1 MPVAAVVLVAAAATG
16 VAATIGTA
24 VAATLIGATVSTA
37 AATAIGTGIIAGGL
51 TAAQGGSVS
60 DVLKSAVVGGV
71 ATYVG
76 GYVGDVVGTSVAS
89 ATGSTLA
96 GTIVGNVASGVAQA
110 VVRGQDLETGAIAG
124 LASSA
129 GTVLGN
135 IPGFKDL
142 PKPVQ
147 AAVTATA
154 RAAVTG
160 GNVPS
165 AVAQSLIT
173 STGIL
178 DSAIKSIPGS
188 STVLADT
195 ANKDVVQL
203 VTGTLSGALTAA
215 LQNKNVGEAAQ
226 RALINTSADILA
238 KNLFDGIAREQLKKD
253 VAATQAKYNTAQDA
267 QKALQ
272 SNYESQTYYAEK
284 YNAIVNTVKGM
295 GTEHERLVKDY
306 NDKRATWQQMVDSG
320 DTAGA
325 NAYVENVNAAAKA
338 ADDYVAKYNKYWED
352 NKGTLETYKTK
363 LEELKTAY
371 TPLEKTFTDA
381 SKTLQDASTAL
392 GKNVGTFTDNSN
404 QAFVSALDP
413 NFNAAQYRAI
423 NNLGADVD
431 VYEHYLSTGMF
442 QGLATNDKAAEPYL
456 AAERNRIIGE
466 VAAAKGVTI
475 DQLASAD
482 KAQIIEK
489 LNANY
494 GKNFG
499 ALNTVTGAQLVKD
512 AGGADKLLPVSAQ
525 NRYQVNADT
534 AYGNWKLPPPNR
546 YDIPDGFRYA
556 TPDEVNRGLASHDTT
571 RDGQTVWVY
580 KDVGQGTPRF
590 DPETGQWVHTHPTII
605 VRGVGARQPSDV
617 ERLKVAAEQDPKTDK
632 TFGAYIINAAKATL
646 NWAKETGN
654 STIINTAANV
664 IKAGGGF
671 LESINGISVLAG
683 YAPKNTAL
691 GKFADALQGIGKAG
705 NTTEYQAAIKNMQQ
719 MIGDAKGVG
728 GTLKAIYGAFK
739 SAPLEFLAEYVG
751 VEGIQE
757 VAPLLI
763 GGAASA
769 GAKGA
774 TLALKYGEAVA
785 ARIGAGAGLSAA
797 MTTDIIESA
806 GGSAKSAY
814 DEAYATAIKAGK
826 SAADADK
833 IALDIA
839 QRSALVAAGTTA
851 VSMGVGGA
859 AVEKALL
866 GKTGTGLGDA
876 LQSLG
881 DFAKTGTKIAIKE
894 GVAEAGEEGVI
905 QAFLEGQLYKLD
917 PNRDVAG
924 NITAAAAFGAI
935 AGGPIA
941 GGAYAGSRT
950 GDVISNAL
958 LANPTVAN
966 TINNAPNAAT
976 AASELGKLGVADN
989 VTQANLLNT
998 KFDSAYTS
1006 SAEAEAAL
1014 GKRTDFTYSDADVK
1028 ALTGATSNVNLAG
1041 AVEQYVDP
1049 RVLDVGEVKAAAAAE
1064 GYTITDEQAAQL
1076 AGQKDEASGV
1086 AAARAQFDPLA
1097 TNYDEAKSFFTSRGY
1112 TPSADEIRS
1121 FVGSKAEADQT
1132 KAVADYVNPRQ
1143 VTAEEARKYLTDL
1156 GYKPTDAEVNRFV
1169 GQVNEAS
1176 QATAIGQYVDPRM
1189 VDEAEVKAAYEA
1201 LGLKKPTT
1209 SDVQKL
1215 IGQYSESELTGKAT
1229 ANLDSARY
1237 NSIIEQLDGL
1247 TTGASQEVLDA
1258 VALVKKDLN
1267 AQVEA
1272 LGGDIATLSNDV
1284 AKAKTDLGKA
1294 ISDFQTGAGT
1304 RFDSIDTAIK
1314 ALQDA
1319 GLTPEQVSTI
1329 INEQLGPVTTRIDA
1343 IQNAVGTS
1351 AAANMPTSDDANKAL
1366 QIAVGRLPYDAKYDW
1381 NGDGKVTSAD
1391 ALNLAKLAQGRETSP
1406 MAAGLPW
1413 GQPTGV
1419 YKAIADAQS
1428 NLQTAISDAQKGNT
1442 TRFNDIDASIKALK
1456 EAGLTT
1462 DQVQTLIDTSATG
1475 LSKDFKAA
1483 LDAAAEGNA
1492 TALSTLKGDL
1502 ETKIG
1507 GVQTALETAL
1517 GEQKT
1522 AFDTKVKELMDQG
1535 KTYQEATELA
1545 LKDVGVKIDDLGA
1558 DFTTKLKNTSDALGR
1573 QITDLST
1580 QLKDAESAIY
1590 TKMAEYEKAGIAR
1603 DEALS
1608 KAIADVASD
1617 LGTTKDDLLKQIG
1630 TTEANLKTE
1639 VGNVETNLGTK
1650 ITESQEAILKEL
1662 GLVKTGLSEE
1672 IEGAKEAMSTALT
1685 DVETNIL
1692 NRMADYEKAGIS
1704 RDEALGRAVD
1714 DVATQ
1719 LGTTRDDILTKI
1731 GQTEATLKGDISTA
1745 KQEVLDRAAEYEKAG
1760 IARDE
1765 ALTRAISDTEQ
1776 RLGTKIGDLQTTVGQ
1791 KATPATQQDLDAII
1805 NLLETQGA
1813 YDPNLDYNGDKV
1825 IDQKDKIAI
1834 ETVLRSQQ
1842 PDYIPDANQ
1851 PFKFL
1856 PAPGTKWSPTGIFG
1870 EIGDTQRLVMDE
1882 AARTRA
1888 ANEQA
1893 ALKTQRLG
1901 NLNTMMQML
1910 GQAGDV
1916 GGQQVT
1922 VKAADPSKIGY
1933 IYDWSSIFANPS
1945 QEQMFVTPYAQGGA
1959 VRSEMDDVN
1968 DELLKFLRG

>member
-37 AATAIGTGIIAGGL
+37 AATAIGTGVIAGTI

-129 GTVLGN
+129 GAVLGN

-284 YNAIVNTVKGM
+284 YNAIVNTVRGM
-295 GTEHERLVKDY
+295 GTEHERLIKDY
-306 NDKRATWQQMVDSG
+306 NDKKAIWQAKVDAG
-320 DTAGA
+320 DTEGA
-325 NAYVENVNAAAKA
+325 NAYVENVNAAAKV
-338 ADDYVAKYNKYWED
+338 ADDYVTKYNKYWED
-352 NKGTLETYKTK
+352 NKGTLDTYKTK
-363 LEELKTAY
+363 LDELKAAY

-413 NFNAAQYRAI
+413 NFNAAQYREI

-442 QGLATNDKAAEPYL
+442 KGLATNDKAAEPYI
-456 AAERNRIIGE
+456 ASERNRIIGE

-632 TFGAYIINAAKATL
+632 TFGSYFINAAKATID
-646 NWAKETGN
+646 WAKSTGN

-705 NTTEYQAAIKNMQQ
+705 NTAEYQAAIKNMQS

-958 LANPTVAN
+958 MANPTVAN

-976 AASELGKLGVADN
+976 AASELSKLGVADN

-1014 GKRTDFTYSDADVK
+1014 GKRTDFAYTDADVK
-1028 ALTGATSNVNLAG
+1028 ALTGATSNINLAG

-1049 RVLDVGEVKAAAAAE
+1049 RVLDVSEVKAAAAAE
-1064 GYTITDEQAAQL
+1064 GYNITDEQAAQL

-1112 TPSADEIRS
+1112 TASADEIRS

-1132 KAVADYVNPRQ
+1132 KAVGDYVNPRQ

-1169 GQVNEAS
+1169 GQVNES
-1176 QATAIGQYVDPRM
+1176 QQAAAIGTYVDPRM
-1189 VDEAEVKAAYEA
+1189 VDEGEVKAAYEL
-1201 LGLKKPTT
+1201 LGLKKPTA
-1209 SDVQKL
+1209 DDIKKFV
-1215 IGQYSESELTGKAT
+1215 GQYSESELAGKAEAYIPT
-1229 ANLDSARY
+1229 ARY
-1237 NSIIEQLDGL
+1237 NSIIEQLDALAGG
-1247 TTGASQEVLDA
+1247 TGGTASKEVLDA
-1258 VALVKKDLN
+1258 IDTVKRDFN
-1267 AQVEA
+1267 AQ
-1272 LGGDIATLSNDV
+1272 LS
-1284 AKAKTDLGKA
+1284 DLGVD
-1294 ISDFQTGAGT
+1294 ISKVSSEVGAT
-1304 RFDSIDTAIK
+1304 K
-1314 ALQDA
+1314 
-1319 GLTPEQVSTI
+1319 
-1329 INEQLGPVTTRIDA
+1329 
-1343 IQNAVGTS
+1343 
-1351 AAANMPTSDDANKAL
+1351 
-1366 QIAVGRLPYDAKYDW
+1366 
-1381 NGDGKVTSAD
+1381 D
-1391 ALNLAKLAQGRETSP
+1391 ALL
-1406 MAAGLPW
+1406 
-1413 GQPTGV
+1413 
-1419 YKAIADAQS
+1419 
-1428 NLQTAISDAQKGNT
+1428 TAISDAQKGNT
-1442 TRFNDIDASIKALK
+1442 SRFGDIDKAIADLK
-1456 EAGLTT
+1456 AAGLTEA
-1462 DQVQTLIDTSATG
+1462 QVQKIVDDSSAG
-1475 LSKDFKAA
+1475 VSKDFKAA
-1483 LDAAAEGNA
+1483 LDAAVKGNSE
-1492 TALSTLKGDL
+1492 ALTKVQEDL
-1502 ETKIG
+1502 TTKIG
-1507 GVQTALETAL
+1507 DVQTTLTTAL
-1517 GEQKT
+1517 GDQKT

-1545 LKDVGVKIDDLGA
+1545 LKDVGVKIADLGA
-1558 DFTTKLKNTSDALGR
+1558 DFTTKLKDTSDALGK
-1573 QITDLST
+1573 QIGDLST
-1580 QLKDAESAIY
+1580 QLKNAESAIY

-1608 KAIADVASD
+1608 KAIGDVASN
-1617 LGTTKDDLLKQIG
+1617 LGTTKDELLKQIG
-1630 TTEANLKTE
+1630 TTEANLKTQ
-1639 VGNVETNLGTK
+1639 VGNVETSLGTK
-1650 ITESQEAILKEL
+1650 ITESQDAILKEL

-1672 IEGAKEAMSTALT
+1672 IEGAKEEMATALGN
-1685 DVETNIL
+1685 VETNIL

-1714 DVATQ
+1714 DVAAQ

-1776 RLGTKIGDLQTTVGQ
+1776 RLGTKIGDLQTTIGQ
-1791 KATPATQQDLDAII
+1791 KATPATQQDLDTII
-1805 NLLETQGA
+1805 KLLETQGA

-1842 PDYIPDANQ
+1842 PGYIPDPNQPDLGQPDPNQ

-1856 PAPGTKWSPTGIFG
+1856 PAPGSKWAPTGIFG
-1870 EIGDTQRLVMDE
+1870 EIGTTQRLVMDE

-1910 GQAGDV
+1910 GQAGDA

-1945 QEQMFVTPYAQGGA
+1945 QEQLFVTPYAQGGA

>member
-37 AATAIGTGIIAGGL
+37 AATAIGTGIIAGTI

-96 GTIVGNVASGVAQA
+96 GSIVGNVASGVAQA
-110 VVRGQDLETGAIAG
+110 VVRGQDLEKGAIAG
-124 LASSA
+124 FASSA
-129 GTVLGN
+129 GTLLGQ
-135 IPGFKDL
+135 IPGFSDL

-154 RAAVTG
+154 RT
-160 GNVPS
+160 
-165 AVAQSLIT
+165 AVAGGSVPEAVARSLIT

-188 STVLADT
+188 STVLAD
-195 ANKDVVQL
+195 ASNGDAIKL

-215 LQNKNVGEAAQ
+215 LQGKNVGDAAQ

-238 KNLFDGIAREQLKKD
+238 KNLFDSVAREQLKKD

-267 QKALQ
+267 QNNLK
-272 SNYESQTYYAEK
+272 SNYDSQVYYVDK
-284 YNAIVNTVKGM
+284 INGIVDTVKSM
-295 GTEHERLVKDY
+295 GTEHQKLVDDY
-306 NDKRATWQQMVDSG
+306 NTKRATWQQLVDSG
-320 DTAGA
+320 DTSGA

-352 NKGTLETYKTK
+352 NKGTLDTYKAKLGDLQKVYPDLETK
-363 LEELKTAY
+363 Y
-371 TPLEKTFTDA
+371 TDA
-381 SKTLQDASTAL
+381 AKVLQDASSAL

-404 QAFVSALDP
+404 KSFVTALDP
-413 NFNAAQYRAI
+413 TFNAAEYRAI
-423 NNLGADVD
+423 NNLPADAD
-431 VYEHYLSTGMF
+431 VYEHYLSTGMSA
-442 QGLATNDKAAEPYL
+442 GLPTNAKAAEPYV
-456 AAERNRIIGE
+456 AADKNRIIE
-466 VAAAKGVTI
+466 EIAAVRGVSVN
-475 DQLASAD
+475 QLSSSDRAAISKQLTD
-482 KAQIIEK
+482 T
-489 LNANY
+489 Y
-494 GKNFG
+494 GTNVG
-499 ALNTVTGAQLVKD
+499 ALDKVTGAALAEQ
-512 AGGADKLLPVSAQ
+512 AGGVDKLLPASV
-525 NRYQVNADT
+525 RDGFKVNTDNVFGAWKTPPTDT
-534 AYGNWKLPPPNR
+534 YKML
-546 YDIPDGFRYA
+546 DGFRYA
-556 TPDEVNRGLASHDTT
+556 TTEEVNRGLATSDVTK
-571 RDGQTVWVY
+571 DGRQVWVY
-580 KDVGQGTPRF
+580 KDTGQGSVRF
-590 DPETGQWVHTHPTII
+590 DPVSGQYVQSLPTVI
-605 VRGVGARQPSDV
+605 VRARPLTDV
-617 ERLKVAAEQDPKTDK
+617 EKLQVAAEQDPKTDK
-632 TFGAYIINAAKATL
+632 TFGAYLINAAKATID
-646 NWAKETGN
+646 WAKSTGN

-683 YAPKNTAL
+683 VAPKNTAL
-691 GKFADALQGIGKAG
+691 GKFADALQNIGKAG
-705 NTTEYQAAIKNMQQ
+705 NTAEYQAAIKNMQT

-785 ARIGAGAGLSAA
+785 ARIGAGAGLTAA

-814 DEAYATAIKAGK
+814 DEAFAAARKAGK
-826 SAADADK
+826 SEVEADK

-866 GKTGTGLGDA
+866 GRTGTGLGDA

-894 GVAEAGEEGVI
+894 GAAEAGEEGVI
-905 QAFLEGQLYKLD
+905 QAFLETQLYKLD
-917 PNRDVAG
+917 PTRDVAA

-941 GGAYAGSRT
+941 GGAYGASRT

-958 LANPTVAN
+958 MANPTVAN
-966 TINNAPNAAT
+966 TINNAPNAT
-976 AASELGKLGVADN
+976 VAAQELAKLGVSDN

-998 KFDSAYTS
+998 KYDSAYTS
-1006 SAEAEAAL
+1006 SDEAAAAL
-1014 GKRTDFTYSDADVK
+1014 GKRTDFAATDADIK
-1028 ALTGATSNVNLAG
+1028 ALTGATSNINLAN

-1049 RVLDVGEVKAAAAAE
+1049 RVLDIGEVKAAAAAE
-1064 GYTITDEQAAQL
+1064 GYTISDEEAAKL
-1076 AGQKDEASGV
+1076 VGQKDEASAV

-1097 TNYDEAKSFFTSRGY
+1097 TTYDEAKSFFTSRGY
-1112 TPSADEIRS
+1112 TPSADEIKQ

-1132 KAVADYVNPRQ
+1132 KSVADYVNPRQ
-1143 VTAEEARKYLTDL
+1143 VTTEEARKYLTDL

-1169 GQVNEAS
+1169 GQVNEAE
-1176 QATAIGQYVDPRM
+1176 QAKNISAYVDPRM
-1189 VDEAEVKAAYEA
+1189 VDEGEVKAAYEL
-1201 LGLKKPTT
+1201 LGLKKPTA
-1209 SDVQKL
+1209 DDIKKFV
-1215 IGQYSESELTGKAT
+1215 GQYAESELAGKAEAYIPT
-1229 ANLDSARY
+1229 ARY
-1237 NSIIEQLDGL
+1237 NSIIEQLDALAGG
-1247 TTGASQEVLDA
+1247 TGGTASKEVLDA
-1258 VALVKKDLN
+1258 IDTVKRDFN
-1267 AQVEA
+1267 AQ
-1272 LGGDIATLSNDV
+1272 LS
-1284 AKAKTDLGKA
+1284 DLGVD
-1294 ISDFQTGAGT
+1294 ISKVSSEVGAT
-1304 RFDSIDTAIK
+1304 K
-1314 ALQDA
+1314 
-1319 GLTPEQVSTI
+1319 
-1329 INEQLGPVTTRIDA
+1329 
-1343 IQNAVGTS
+1343 
-1351 AAANMPTSDDANKAL
+1351 
-1366 QIAVGRLPYDAKYDW
+1366 
-1381 NGDGKVTSAD
+1381 D
-1391 ALNLAKLAQGRETSP
+1391 ALTA
-1406 MAAGLPW
+1406 
-1413 GQPTGV
+1413 
-1419 YKAIADAQS
+1419 
-1428 NLQTAISDAQKGNT
+1428 AISDAQKGNT
-1442 TRFNDIDASIKALK
+1442 TRFGDIDKAIADLK
-1456 EAGLTT
+1456 AAGLTEA
-1462 DQVQTLIDTSATG
+1462 QVQKIVDGASAG
-1475 LSKDFKAA
+1475 VSKDFKTA
-1483 LDAAAEGNA
+1483 LDAAVKGNSD
-1492 TALSTLKGDL
+1492 ALTKVQEDL
-1502 ETKIG
+1502 TTKIG
-1507 GVQTALETAL
+1507 DVQTALETKL
-1517 GEQKT
+1517 GDQKT

-1535 KTYQEATELA
+1535 KTYQEATETA
-1545 LKDVGVKIDDLGA
+1545 LKDIGVQISDLGT
-1558 DFTTKLKNTSDALGR
+1558 DFSTKLKATSDALGK
-1573 QITDLST
+1573 QIGDIST
-1580 QLKDAESAIY
+1580 QLKNAESAIY

-1608 KAIADVASD
+1608 KAIGDVASN
-1617 LGTTKDDLLKQIG
+1617 LGTTKDELLKQIG
-1630 TTEANLKTE
+1630 TTEANLKTQ
-1639 VGNVETNLGTK
+1639 VGNVETSLGTK
-1650 ITESQEAILKEL
+1650 ITESQDAILKQL

-1672 IEGAKEAMSTALT
+1672 IEGVKQDLT
-1685 DVETNIL
+1685 TKVGDIETNIL
-1692 NRMADYEKAGIS
+1692 SRMAEYEKAGIS
-1704 RDEALGRAVD
+1704 RDEALGKAVD
-1714 DVATQ
+1714 DVAAQ
-1719 LGTTRDDILTKI
+1719 LGTTRDDILAKV
-1731 GQTEATLKGDISTA
+1731 GQTEANLKGEISTA

-1765 ALTRAISDTEQ
+1765 ALSRAVADTEQ
-1776 RLGTKIGDLQTTVGQ
+1776 RLGTKIGDLQTTIGQ
-1791 KATPATQQDLDAII
+1791 KATPATQQDLDTVIK
-1805 NLLETQGA
+1805 LLETQGA
-1813 YDPNLDYNGDKV
+1813 YDPQYDYNGDKV

-1842 PDYIPDANQ
+1842 PGYIPDPNQ

-1856 PAPGTKWSPTGIFG
+1856 PTPGSKWAPTGIFG
-1870 EIGDTQRLVMDE
+1870 EVADTQRLTMEE

-1888 ANEQA
+1888 AQEQA

-1945 QEQMFVTPYAQGGA
+1945 QQQMFVTPYAQGGA
-1959 VRSEMDDVN
+1959 VRGEMDEVN
-1968 DELLKFLRG
+1968 DELLKILRG